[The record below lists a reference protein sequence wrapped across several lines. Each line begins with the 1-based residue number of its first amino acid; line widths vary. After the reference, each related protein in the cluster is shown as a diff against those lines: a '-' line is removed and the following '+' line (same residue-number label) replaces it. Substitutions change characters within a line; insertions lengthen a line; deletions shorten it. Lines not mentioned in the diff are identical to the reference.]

1 MSIISIFE
9 MLVSS
14 KGNKVEISGS
24 DWDVTK
30 HSNTYTTYKQWN
42 EQIYSSW
49 YKKKW
54 NSWIIRDFQKLC
66 EKNVFWETVYVFYD
80 CLYQNK
86 LVFWIHFPWTFW
98 SFLVFTQIHLYTES
112 IVAFSCLLF
121 SFLCGGRP
129 SKHITKNFQLASK
142 SPGVSPVYPKQ
153 V

>member
-49 YKKKW
+49 YKK
-54 NSWIIRDFQKLC
+54 N
-66 EKNVFWETVYVFYD
+66 E
-80 CLYQNK
+80 
-86 LVFWIHFPWTFW
+86 IH
-98 SFLVFTQIHLYTES
+98 
-112 IVAFSCLLF
+112 
-121 SFLCGGRP
+121 G
-129 SKHITKNFQLASK
+129 
-142 SPGVSPVYPKQ
+142 
-153 V
+153 